1 MLSRRELLLLAAL
14 FVLSLPAVT
23 ARLYSSDEVQY
34 FSYLRS
40 LWFDHDVSFEN
51 EYQYFYDHQV
61 ARSPDFHQTFLELET
76 AAHRRINY
84 ATIGCAILWSPFYAV
99 GDGSA
104 RLMRAAGRDVAVDG
118 YSQPYLSAVA
128 YGSAFYGFAAIV
140 LAIAAAR
147 RIIGGNAFSSGLA
160 VWFGTPLLFYMYVA
174 PPFSHACSAFAVA
187 LFVTI
192 WLYVRRTWTVAG
204 AVALG
209 AAGALMAMV
218 REQDIFFVLGP
229 AVDFGLALLKGQGTR
244 DKGQAPA
251 ARASRDQPPPRLR
264 RSAEASARAEVGE
277 RERAG
282 VGPREQWKMRDRVLV
297 ACAGCVAFAL
307 CYLPQLIA
315 YQALNGRP
323 RPSPLVTRK
332 MYWHAPHA
340 LQVLADT
347 EHGFLF
353 WTPLALL
360 ALAGLILLTAAPERA
375 AVATPKDEGRRIGAC
390 MLLMVA
396 LQVYVSGAVE
406 SWTVAG
412 AFGQRRFVA
421 LTIFLVIGL
430 AALRQWIHRDAMRIA
445 TRIAIVICIWW
456 NLALIAEFGTSMMD
470 RQKLELRRNAY
481 DAFVTLPRM
490 APQLI
495 YRYFSERASFY
506 KPAEPQQ

>member
-1 MLSRRELLLLAAL
+1 
-14 FVLSLPAVT
+14 
-23 ARLYSSDEVQY
+23 VQY

-84 ATIGCAILWSPFYAV
+84 GTIGCAILWSPFYAL
-99 GDGSA
+99 GDASA

-128 YGSAFYGFAAIV
+128 YGSACYGFAAIV

-147 RIIGGNAFSSGLA
+147 RIIGGYAFSSGLA
-160 VWFGTPLLFYMYVA
+160 VWFGTPLFFYMYVA

-192 WLYVRRTWTVAG
+192 WLNVRRTWTVAG
-204 AVALG
+204 ALALG

-229 AVDFGLALLKGQGTR
+229 AVDFGLALIKGQGTR
-244 DKGQAPA
+244 DKGHGKIRDKVA
-251 ARASRDQPPPRLR
+251 AAFT
-264 RSAEASARAEVGE
+264 
-277 RERAG
+277 
-282 VGPREQWKMRDRVLV
+282 
-297 ACAGCVAFAL
+297 GCVAFAL

-481 DAFVTLPRM
+481 DALVTLPRM
-490 APQLI
+490 APQLM
-495 YRYFSERASFY
+495 YRYFTERASFY
-506 KPAEPQQ
+506 KPAEPRQ

>member
-14 FVLSLPAVT
+14 FALSLPAVT

-84 ATIGCAILWSPFYAV
+84 GTIGCAILWSPFYAL
-99 GDGSA
+99 GDASA

-147 RIIGGNAFSSGLA
+147 RIIGGYAFSSGLA
-160 VWFGTPLLFYMYVA
+160 VWFGTPLFFYMYVA

-192 WLYVRRTWTVAG
+192 WLNVRRTWTVAG
-204 AVALG
+204 ALALG

-229 AVDFGLALLKGQGTR
+229 AVDFGLALIKGQGTR
-244 DKGQAPA
+244 DKGEGKIRDKVA
-251 ARASRDQPPPRLR
+251 AAFT
-264 RSAEASARAEVGE
+264 
-277 RERAG
+277 
-282 VGPREQWKMRDRVLV
+282 
-297 ACAGCVAFAL
+297 GCVAFAL

-490 APQLI
+490 APQLM
-495 YRYFSERASFY
+495 YRYFTERASFY
-506 KPAEPQQ
+506 KPAEPRQ

>member
-1 MLSRRELLLLAAL
+1 MLSRRELLLLVAL

-99 GDGSA
+99 GDVSA

-147 RIIGGNAFSSGLA
+147 RIIGGYAFSSGLA

-229 AVDFGLALLKGQGTR
+229 AVDFGLTLIKVKGTR
-244 DKGQAPA
+244 HKAKGAFA
-251 ARASRDQPPPRLR
+251 AGA
-264 RSAEASARAEVGE
+264 
-277 RERAG
+277 
-282 VGPREQWKMRDRVLV
+282 
-297 ACAGCVAFAL
+297 AFAL

-360 ALAGLILLTAAPERA
+360 SLAGLLLLTAAPERA
-375 AVATPKDEGRRIGAC
+375 AVATPKHEGRRIGAC

-396 LQVYVSGAVE
+396 SQVYVSGAVE

-421 LTIFLVIGL
+421 VTIFLVIGL

-490 APQLI
+490 APRLV